1 MNAGSVFIC
10 GIKGNIVNFYKILTG
25 KQECAIPQEEFMSI
39 LFWLLTAL
47 SLLMLGVAV
56 SSAQSPEG
64 TASANGEQRVEA
76 ILKQMSL
83 EEKIDYIGGVD
94 GFYIRS
100 VERLGIP
107 RFKMADGPLGVRNYG
122 PATAM
127 AGGIAL
133 AASWDTALA
142 QRVGNEI
149 GRDARA
155 RGVHFLLGPGVN
167 IYRAPMNGR
176 NFEYL
181 GEDPFL
187 ASKIAVAYIR
197 SVQEQ
202 GVCATVKH
210 FTGNNSEFDRR
221 KTDAVIDERTLRE
234 IYLPVFEAAV
244 REAGVGAIMTAYN
257 RTNGQYMSQNGHL
270 NNDIIKKEWGFG
282 GIIMSDWSSTF
293 DGIAAANGGLDLE
306 MPSGA
311 FMNRENLLAAVEQRA
326 VTVETIEDK
335 VRRIL
340 LTAVRFGWLDREQK
354 DTSIPLYNPSGREV
368 ALDAARG
375 SMVLLKNED
384 SILPLRTENIHSIAV
399 IGPNAHPAVAV
410 GGGSARV
417 TPFNA
422 VSILEGLTEL
432 LDENVVI
439 HYNPGIP
446 APADIAG
453 ATRFLTAP
461 ADGSPGMQL
470 ELFKNMDLSGV
481 PVRTCTEPG
490 VGSSGSPGRIPD
502 PFSSARWTGYFIPQ
516 KEGNYNVFVQIPG
529 EKIGYRLYID
539 DRLVLDAWDFSK
551 ALMTTTTVL
560 LENGSH
566 KVVLELVRKGP
577 GYAGGELRLGIA
589 LPESLVD
596 PEALALA
603 RQTDAVVVAAGF
615 NPETES
621 ESGDRTFNLPFGQDL
636 LIQEIARINRK
647 TIVAIT
653 SGGSVDM
660 MPWLESVPAV
670 IETWYPGQEGG
681 RALAEILTGQ
691 TNPSGRLPVTFE
703 KRIEENPTFES
714 YYPEPG
720 TDKVE
725 YKEGVFVG
733 YRGYERDNSEPL
745 FPFGYGLSYTTF
757 EYRDLEIV
765 PKAFDGK
772 GEAGP
777 EAGFEVSFEV
787 VNIGD
792 MEGSE
797 VAQLY
802 VGSAGTDMPRP
813 PKELRG
819 FVKVALRPGESKRVS
834 IVLDRRAFCYYDILD
849 KGWNI
854 ETGEMEILVG
864 RSSEQIELKGKIWL
878 SEIPESDGAG
888 PR

>member
-1 MNAGSVFIC
+1 M
-10 GIKGNIVNFYKILTG
+10 
-25 KQECAIPQEEFMSI
+25 
-39 LFWLLTAL
+39 L
-47 SLLMLGVAV
+47 SVAV

-64 TASANGEQRVEA
+64 AASANIENRVET
-76 ILKQMSL
+76 ILKLMSL
-83 EEKIDYIGGVD
+83 EEKIDYISGVD

-100 VERLGIP
+100 IDRLGIP

-142 QRVGNEI
+142 ERIGAEI

-187 ASKIAVAYIR
+187 ASAIAVEYIKG
-197 SVQEQ
+197 VQKQ
-202 GVCATVKH
+202 DVCATVKH

-221 KTDAVIDERTLRE
+221 KTDAVIDGRTLRE

-244 REAGVGAIMTAYN
+244 RKAGVGAIMTAYN

-270 NNDIIKKEWGFG
+270 NNAIVKKEWGFE
-282 GIIMSDWSSTF
+282 GIIMSDWTSTF
-293 DGIAAANGGLDLE
+293 DGVAAANGGLDLE

-311 FMNRENLLAAVEQRA
+311 FMNRENLLPALKQKSVSQ
-326 VTVETIEDK
+326 ETIDDK

-340 LTAVRFGWLDREQK
+340 RTAVRFGWLDREQA
-354 DTSIPLYNPSGREV
+354 DMSVPRYSMSGREV

-375 SMVLLKNED
+375 SMVLLKNEN
-384 SILPLRTENIHSIAV
+384 SILPLSREGIHSIAV
-399 IGPNAHPAVAV
+399 MGPNAHPAVAV

-417 TPFNA
+417 TPFDA

-432 LDENVVI
+432 LEGSVI
-439 HYNPGIP
+439 VHYHPGIP
-446 APADIAG
+446 APADIAD
-453 ATRFLTAP
+453 ATRFFTSP
-461 ADGSPGMQL
+461 SDGLPGMKL
-470 ELFKNMDLSGV
+470 ELFDNVELSGE
-481 PVRTCTEPG
+481 PVRTCMEPG
-490 VGSSGSPGRIPD
+490 VGSAVCSGRIPE
-502 PFSSARWTGYFIPQ
+502 PFSSARWTGYFIPPD
-516 KEGNYNVFVQIPG
+516 EGNYNVFVQIPG

-551 ALMTTTTVL
+551 ALMDTTKVL
-560 LENGSH
+560 LENGFH
-566 KVVLELVRKGP
+566 KVVLELSRKGT
-577 GYAGGELRLGIA
+577 GYAGGKLRLGIA
-589 LPESLVD
+589 RMESLVD

-603 RQTDAVVVAAGF
+603 QQSDAVVVAAGF

-621 ESGDRTFNLPFGQDL
+621 ESGDRSFNLPLGQDV
-636 LIQEIARINRK
+636 LIKEIAAINK
-647 TIVAIT
+647 NTIVAIT
-653 SGGSVDM
+653 SGGGVDM

-681 RALAEILTGQ
+681 SALAEILMGQ

-703 KRIEENPTFES
+703 KRIEENPTFDN
-714 YYPEPG
+714 YYPESG

-733 YRGYERDNSEPL
+733 YRGYERDNLKPL

-765 PKAFDGK
+765 PNALEEK
-772 GEAGP
+772 GERAS

-787 VNIGD
+787 VNTGD
-792 MEGSE
+792 LAGSE

-802 VGSAGTDMPRP
+802 VGSAGSDIQRP
-813 PKELRG
+813 SKELRG
-819 FVKVALRPGESKRVS
+819 FVKVALRPGERKRVS
-834 IVLDRRAFCYYDILD
+834 INLDRRAFCYYEVRE
-849 KGWNI
+849 KRWKI
-854 ETGEMEILVG
+854 EPGEVKILVG
-864 RSSEQIELKGKIWL
+864 RSSEQIELQGTIRL
-878 SEIPESDGAG
+878 AEIIENSGTD